1 MPLMGLLVYFAE
13 ACFTGIESG
22 DSSWGLDL
30 WGAEGLPQ
38 GDRAPDRR
46 REGPG
51 KKGEPVSSSLDKIY
65 WPKEVHPADVDAG
78 VAEDRVRH
86 RNVEV
91 DVRNRYLKQII
102 LAADDLPGNPRKAD
116 FAAFCAFILCFV
128 YAFGEIDSFPN
139 ASAQLFEGLLI
150 VFVLWRR
157 LPGKPGGGC
166 FDIVASALHLVDQG
180 LHVGREAAV
189 QQHTD
194 VKLLGNC
201 ELLGLVEQDLYSL
214 QGLDTL
220 RNDLIIHG
228 TFLR

>member
-1 MPLMGLLVYFAE
+1 MLLMGLLVDFAK
-13 ACFTGIESG
+13 ARFTGIESR

-30 WGAEGLPQ
+30 WRADGLPQ
-38 GDRAPDRR
+38 GDRAPDRC

-51 KKGEPVSSSLDKIY
+51 KKRVPVSSGFDKIH
-65 WPKEVHPADVDAG
+65 WPKEVHLADVDAA

-102 LAADDLPGNPRKAD
+102 FAADDLPGNPRKAD
-116 FAAFCAFILCFV
+116 FAVLCAFVLCLA
-128 YAFGEIDSFPN
+128 YAFDEIDSFPN
-139 ASAQLFEGLLI
+139 ASAQFFEGLLI

-157 LPGKPGGGC
+157 LPGKPGGGG

-180 LHVGREAAV
+180 LHVGRETAV

-194 VKLLGNC
+194 VKLLGSC
-201 ELLGLVEQDLYSL
+201 KLLGLVEQDLYSL
-214 QGLDTL
+214 QGLDAL

-228 TFLR
+228 ISLR

>member
-30 WGAEGLPQ
+30 WGAEGSPQ
-38 GDRAPDRR
+38 GDRPPDQR

-51 KKGEPVSSSLDKIY
+51 KKGEPVSSSLDKIH
-65 WPKEVHPADVDAG
+65 WPKEVHLADVDAA
-78 VAEDRVRH
+78 VAEDCVRH

-116 FAAFCAFILCFV
+116 FAAFCAFVLCFA
-128 YAFGEIDSFPN
+128 YAFGEIDGFPN

-150 VFVLWRR
+150 VFVLRRR
-157 LPGKPGGGC
+157 LPRKPGGGG

-180 LHVGREAAV
+180 LHVGRKTAA

-194 VKLLGNC
+194 VKLLGRC
-201 ELLGLVEQDLYSL
+201 KLFSLAEQDLHIL
-214 QGLDTL
+214 QGLDAL

-228 TFLR
+228 IFLW

>member
-1 MPLMGLLVYFAE
+1 MLLMGLLAYFGE
-13 ACFTGIESG
+13 ARFTGIESG

-30 WGAEGLPQ
+30 WRADGLPQ

-51 KKGEPVSSSLDKIY
+51 KKGEPVSSGFDKIH
-65 WPKEVHPADVDAG
+65 WPKEVHLADVDAA

-86 RNVEV
+86 RNVVV

-102 LAADDLPGNPRKAD
+102 LAANDLPGNPRKTD
-116 FAAFCAFILCFV
+116 FAFFCAFVLCFV

-150 VFVLWRR
+150 VFVFWRR
-157 LPGKPGGGC
+157 LPGKPGSGC
-166 FDIVASALHLVDQG
+166 FDIIASALHLVDQG
-180 LHVGREAAV
+180 LHVGRETAV

-194 VKLLGNC
+194 VKLLGRC
-201 ELLGLVEQDLYSL
+201 KLVGLVEPALHIL
-214 QGLDTL
+214 QGLDAL

-228 TFLR
+228 IFLR